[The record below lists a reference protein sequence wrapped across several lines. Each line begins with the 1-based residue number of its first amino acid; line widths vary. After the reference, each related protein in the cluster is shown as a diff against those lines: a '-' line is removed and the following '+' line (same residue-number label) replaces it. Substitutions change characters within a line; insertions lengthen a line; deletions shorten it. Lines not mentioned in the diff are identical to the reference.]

1 MEVDASNL
9 VLQMQKYLRQD
20 EESGEL
26 KEKLKVSEREVEAQ
40 KDLVRKAKEEVLTKT
55 QLEQQHD
62 HQEKQSL
69 RSMISKLQH
78 EKERVQ
84 ELQRER
90 QMEGDQK
97 LTEAQ

>member
-20 EESGEL
+20 EESSEL
-26 KEKLKVSEREVEAQ
+26 KEKLKLADREVEAQ

>member
-20 EESGEL
+20 EESSEL
-26 KEKLKVSEREVEAQ
+26 KEKLKLSDREVEAQ